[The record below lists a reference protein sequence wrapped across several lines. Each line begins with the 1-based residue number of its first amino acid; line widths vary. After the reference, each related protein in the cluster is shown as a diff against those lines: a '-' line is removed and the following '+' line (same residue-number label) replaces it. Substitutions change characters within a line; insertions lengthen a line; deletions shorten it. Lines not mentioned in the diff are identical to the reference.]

1 MATEAAQW
9 DLCLKNVLNKD
20 GSLVLIPQ
28 DKASLLQLK
37 TLATNKAILKIIEQ
51 NGEKSVKAVVISL
64 PLRIPKYI
72 S

>member
-1 MATEAAQW
+1 M
-9 DLCLKNVLNKD
+9 
-20 GSLVLIPQ
+20 VLIPQ

-37 TLATNKAILKIIEQ
+37 TLATNKVILKIIEQ
-51 NGEKSVKAVVISL
+51 NVEKSVKAVVISL